1 MMQVRPS
8 SIAPYVAA
16 MAFGVGG
23 EAELCQAAEAAYL
36 SDRGDGIPTSLLGTY
51 VREKEFIFY
60 PFYEYTR
67 FKKFEYKPS
76 ELGFTGEQE
85 FFGKLV
91 EREALVFLAYAFN
104 DSLAIE
110 FESAVHASANFTKA
124 PEDNS
129 TLPASIRESGL
140 GDTETNIRWRYLKE
154 TQSRP
159 ELTFFM
165 KTVFPLQRDKKL
177 LGTPVWEFAPGVVV
191 TKGYSFGTLAGRL
204 AAGYDTGEH
213 KVKFDE
219 WAVDYVKRLDSNW
232 RFVLSLEGAQLDEVS
247 LIGELQYTL
256 TKNAVLKLNMGVGV
270 TTKAPTYAPEI
281 GVMFRF

>member
-1 MMQVRPS
+1 MMQIRPFG
-8 SIAPYVAA
+8 IAPYVAA

-23 EAELCQAAEAAYL
+23 EAELCRAAEPVGLPSYL

-124 PEDNS
+124 PGDNS
-129 TLPASIRESGL
+129 SLPATIRESGL

-154 TQSRP
+154 TESRP
-159 ELTFFM
+159 EVTFFM

-177 LGTPVWEFAPGVVV
+177 IGTPVWEFAPGVVV

-204 AAGYDTGEH
+204 ALGYRSE
-213 KVKFDE
+213 E
-219 WAVDYVKRLDSNW
+219 R
-232 RFVLSLEGAQLDEVS
+232 R
-247 LIGELQYTL
+247 
-256 TKNAVLKLNMGVGV
+256 VG
-270 TTKAPTYAPEI
+270 KECRSRWSPYH
-281 GVMFRF
+281 